1 VILDCAHNELSVEA
15 LLETLAMEFGPSV
28 RPRLVFG
35 CLEDKN
41 WARMAELLAP
51 RVRDVVLTR
60 VKPKRPLEPE
70 HLLPCFAP
78 LVSTRVI
85 REPLAAVEQVMAEA
99 DSSDLILV
107 TGSVYLIGEVYP
119 YFLAR
124 QGRQGLFSET
134 AA

>member
-1 VILDCAHNELSVEA
+1 V
-15 LLETLAMEFGPSV
+15 LETLAMEFGSNV
-28 RPRLVFG
+28 KPRLVFG

-41 WARMAELLAP
+41 WTRMAELLAP
-51 RVRDVVLTR
+51 RVRDVTLTR

-70 HLLPCFAP
+70 CLVPCFAP

-85 REPLAAVEQVMAEA
+85 REPWRAVEQVMAEA
-99 DSSDLILV
+99 GADDVVLV

-134 AA
+134 TA